1 MGALN
6 IKPCLTFHLCRLF
19 PHKKRLITL
28 PKFKISKKS
37 IDKTPDGSLHR
48 FGAMMNSTYNLNDK
62 SLHEE
67 IDHNRAL
74 LLIMSKHVKQ
84 KAKI

>member
-1 MGALN
+1 MA
-6 IKPCLTFHLCRLF
+6 
-19 PHKKRLITL
+19 TL
-28 PKFKISKKS
+28 SMQLLRTEFDKWLKLKKS
-37 IDKTPDGSLHR
+37 IDKTPNGSLHR